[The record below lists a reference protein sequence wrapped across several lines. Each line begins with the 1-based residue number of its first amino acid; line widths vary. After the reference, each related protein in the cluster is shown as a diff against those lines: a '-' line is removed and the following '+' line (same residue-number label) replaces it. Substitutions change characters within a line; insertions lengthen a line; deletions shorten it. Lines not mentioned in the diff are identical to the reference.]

1 MPLNITQNLY
11 NIAKQRM
18 RERQIKINLLNYE
31 YQTVNEIQGY
41 VISGNINCD
50 SNNDQRRSCS
60 ITLALKDTADFEIK
74 SGGRIWLDR
83 YVQIYIGEYD
93 ILAKDWEWVNLGI
106 YLINTPTWNY
116 DASTNSLSF
125 EGLDLMARLNGTR
138 NGYISDMPTTIP
150 QGSNVRNAMISVLK
164 LVGVTKYVL
173 EELPYALPY
182 DIQVDVGD
190 SVYSLLSQL
199 RDVDAT
205 MEIFFDVNGAFRYQK
220 IPSGHNEPSLLD
232 DDVWDNI
239 VTSESITSD
248 FESVKNVVRV
258 FGKSIDPTYYPS
270 NITQSG
276 NTYTLTI
283 ADYPTTFDADTSF
296 TVGWT
301 ATTAVASPYI
311 KVNDNSAL
319 PLVNEDGTAAVLD
332 RNNQYYVARYQN
344 GKFIYLGYQQI
355 YGEAK
360 DDNPQSPY
368 YVGSTIG
375 EIAIPL
381 SGGEYDNIYTNDLAR
396 QRAKYEL
403 YLRTRMNDSVSLTC
417 VPIWWLDVNIVVS
430 YTPKDSTVPKQYLVK
445 SFSADMQESGSMN
458 ISMISYYPEYE
469 SF

>member
-182 DIQVDVGD
+182 DIQVDIGD

-205 MEIFFDVNGAFRYQK
+205 MEIFFDVNGVFRYQK
-220 IPSGHNEPSLLD
+220 IPSGHNEPSL
-232 DDVWDNI
+232 
-239 VTSESITSD
+239 
-248 FESVKNVVRV
+248 
-258 FGKSIDPTYYPS
+258 ID
-270 NITQSG
+270 
-276 NTYTLTI
+276 
-283 ADYPTTFDADTSF
+283 
-296 TVGWT
+296 
-301 ATTAVASPYI
+301 
-311 KVNDNSAL
+311 
-319 PLVNEDGTAAVLD
+319 
-332 RNNQYYVARYQN
+332 
-344 GKFIYLGYQQI
+344 
-355 YGEAK
+355 
-360 DDNPQSPY
+360 
-368 YVGSTIG
+368 
-375 EIAIPL
+375 
-381 SGGEYDNIYTNDLAR
+381 
-396 QRAKYEL
+396 
-403 YLRTRMNDSVSLTC
+403 
-417 VPIWWLDVNIVVS
+417 
-430 YTPKDSTVPKQYLVK
+430 
-445 SFSADMQESGSMN
+445 
-458 ISMISYYPEYE
+458 
-469 SF
+469 